1 MQIKKLTG
9 NLDRTV
15 NTTMAFVLGKA
26 RETIKDFS
34 NNPVKVL

>member
-15 NTTMAFVLGKA
+15 NTAMVFVLEKA
-26 RETIKDFS
+26 RETVKYFS